1 MRRKGMNMKS
11 ILMSIKPQYLELIAC
26 GRKKLEFR
34 KVIPKLEEPY
44 KVYLYQTK
52 HKWLYKILKGLG
64 FEKYYDILT
73 NNSGKVV
80 GEFICDYVM
89 RHCEMAN
96 ADLAEQQGWMKRE
109 KILEYANGKEVFG
122 LRITNLVIYDKPKE
136 LSEFAKANFPTF
148 DEMNDDGSICQYCPA
163 TNFGQDFVN
172 GVPDDFQCDVDCYDA
187 YEDYAAQNRFL
198 TRPPQSW
205 CYAEVSN
212 EV

>member
-1 MRRKGMNMKS
+1 MGKS
-11 ILMSIKPQYLELIAC
+11 VLMSIKPQYLELIAC

-109 KILEYANGKEVFG
+109 KILEYANGKDVFS
-122 LRITNLVIYDKPKE
+122 LRITDLVIYDKPKE
-136 LSEFAKANFPTF
+136 LSEFFKEGDCEGGIKCKTCPYFEKGNEAAGLEDDCIAPF
-148 DEMNDDGSICQYCPA
+148 DTTERIPI
-163 TNFGQDFVN
+163 
-172 GVPDDFQCDVDCYDA
+172 
-187 YEDYAAQNRFL
+187 

-205 CYAEVSN
+205 CYVDVSN

>member
-1 MRRKGMNMKS
+1 MKAV
-11 ILMSIKPQYLELIAC
+11 LMSIKPQYLELIAC

-44 KVYLYQTK
+44 KVYLYQAK

-122 LRITNLVIYDKPKE
+122 LRITELVIYEKPKE
-136 LSEFAKANFPTF
+136 LSEFFREGDCEGGIKCKTCPYSEKGNEAAGLEDDCIASF
-148 DEMNDDGSICQYCPA
+148 DTTKRIPI
-163 TNFGQDFVN
+163 
-172 GVPDDFQCDVDCYDA
+172 
-187 YEDYAAQNRFL
+187 

>member
-1 MRRKGMNMKS
+1 MKAV
-11 ILMSIKPQYLELIAC
+11 LMSIKPQYLELIAC

-122 LRITNLVIYDKPKE
+122 LRITDLVIYDKPKQLREFRILDKEKQKACVHRERYYTNPDWTNSAE
-136 LSEFAKANFPTF
+136 LPAGFTCDIGTEIDFCRPFENK
-148 DEMNDDGSICQYCPA
+148 GCICLKP
-163 TNFGQDFVN
+163 
-172 GVPDDFQCDVDCYDA
+172 
-187 YEDYAAQNRFL
+187 L
-198 TRPPQSW
+198 SRPPQSW
-205 CYAEVSN
+205 CYVEVSN
-212 EV
+212 EM

>member
-1 MRRKGMNMKS
+1 MGKS
-11 ILMSIKPQYLELIAC
+11 VLMSIKPQYLELIAC

-122 LRITNLVIYDKPKE
+122 LRITELVIYDKPKE
-136 LSEFAKANFPTF
+136 L
-148 DEMNDDGSICQYCPA
+148 
-163 TNFGQDFVN
+163 
-172 GVPDDFQCDVDCYDA
+172 DDFHYPSEKYCEKELCGGCPYDEIPNEYGEYEYDC
-187 YEDYAAQNRFL
+187 EWKRPI

-205 CYAEVSN
+205 CYVEVSN